1 MSVPTLIITGTVGVG
16 KSAVAAEINDVLALL
31 EIPNAAVDVDAL
43 VWQWPSS
50 APWNGDLAFENLAA
64 LWPNYHAH
72 GATRLILARVVE
84 ERSELE
90 RYRTAIPD
98 AVITVCRLTAPEG
111 LRRRRL
117 ETRMPPGESLDW
129 HLRRTVEL
137 EELLEAGQVEDF
149 AVDNGERPI
158 REVAIEVMLR
168 SDWISHAQAASI

>member
-50 APWNGDLAFENLAA
+50 APWNGDLAFANLAA

-98 AVITVCRLTAPEG
+98 A
-111 LRRRRL
+111 
-117 ETRMPPGESLDW
+117 
-129 HLRRTVEL
+129 
-137 EELLEAGQVEDF
+137 
-149 AVDNGERPI
+149 
-158 REVAIEVMLR
+158 
-168 SDWISHAQAASI
+168 